1 MSQEYENQ
9 IIKPVDLD
17 REMRKSYIAY
27 AMSVIVGRA
36 LPDVRDGLKPV
47 HRRILYAMYEDGLT
61 SEKPFRKSATTVG
74 NVLGRYHPHGDA
86 SVYDAMVR
94 MAQPFSLRYPLID
107 GHGNFGS
114 IDGDPPAAYRYTE
127 ARMAKLANAMLAD
140 IKKETVDFIPNFD
153 EERKEPVVLPS
164 RFPNLLVNGSSGIA
178 VGMATNIPPH
188 NLGEVIDGICYV
200 IDHPEADLEDLCAI
214 IKGPDFPT
222 GGIIMGRAGIR
233 AAYATGRGKVKVRAR
248 CEIEDMPGASNRQR
262 IIVTEIPYMVNKAR
276 LVESIANL
284 VKDKRVEGIS
294 DVRDESS
301 REGMRVVIE
310 CKRDANAQV
319 ILNQLYNYTQL
330 QDTCSMNHLALV
342 PIPHAGVDK
351 VQPKVLSLREIID
364 WYISFQKDVVA
375 RRVQFDL
382 NRAAARA
389 HILEGLKVATDQDNI
404 DRIIAIIRASASE
417 AEAKENLCREPFWI
431 DQIALL
437 GITDGSEHFEFH
449 LDDAQAQAIVDMRL
463 GRLSGLEQQK
473 LNEEYAEIEG
483 RIASFREILSADENI
498 LSVVKEELQE
508 LRAGYA
514 DERRTEIVAVADDLD
529 IEDLIEEQDCTYT
542 LTQAGY
548 IKRMPTSA
556 YRTQRRGG
564 RGVNAMATREEDFVR
579 HVFTASTHDHILFF
593 SNLGKVYKLKGYQI
607 PEAGRTAKG
616 QNIVNLLEIEQG
628 EKITAMFA
636 IREFSDDKY
645 MVFVTKQGVIKR
657 VVLSDL
663 QNIRKVGLRALSLG
677 EGDLLVDVRLTDGLE
692 NILIATHQG
701 RAITFDETEV
711 RAMGRQAT
719 GVRGIR
725 LGEGDYVVGAARARQ
740 GAQVLSITENGY
752 GKRTPVEEFSVHHRG
767 GSGILLH
774 GITEKTGYIAGIAV
788 VDPENDLMIITD
800 DGVMIRVPV
809 EDIRQ
814 CGRNSQGVIA
824 MRTGEDVRVIS
835 IARTDPEPDEP
846 EEETAGKRRNNP
858 PAGKKGS
865 LSLHRLRLPF
875 VYLEKGKITKPIKFL
890 DGIKSVHLSWK
901 NF

>member
-47 HRRILYAMYEDGLT
+47 HRRILYAMYEDNLT
-61 SEKPFRKSATTVG
+61 VDKPFRKSATTVG
-74 NVLGRYHPHGDA
+74 NVLGHYHPHGDA

-127 ARMAKLANAMLAD
+127 ARMAKIANVMLAD
-140 IKKETVDFIPNFD
+140 IKKETVDFVPNFD

-164 RFPNLLVNGSSGIA
+164 RIPNLLVNGSSGIA

-188 NLGEVIDGICYV
+188 NLGEVIDGVCYV
-200 IDHPEADLEDLCAI
+200 IDHPEADLDDLCAI

-222 GGIIMGRAGIR
+222 GGIVMGRAGIR
-233 AAYATGRGKVKVRAR
+233 AAYATGRGKIKVRAR
-248 CEIEDMPGASNRQR
+248 CEIEDMPGSSGRER

-276 LVESIANL
+276 LVESIANQ
-284 VKDKRVEGIS
+284 VRDKRIEGIS

-301 REGMRVVIE
+301 REGLRIVIE

-319 ILNQLYNYTQL
+319 VLNQLYNYTQL

-342 PIPHAGVDK
+342 PIPHAGPDK

-375 RRVQFDL
+375 RRTQFDL
-382 NRAAARA
+382 NRAGARA

-404 DRIIAIIRASASE
+404 DRIIAIIRASRSE

-437 GITDGSEHFEFH
+437 GIVDGSEHFEFH
-449 LDDAQAQAIVDMRL
+449 LDDAQAQAIIDMRL
-463 GRLSGLEQQK
+463 GRLSGLEQEK
-473 LNEEYAEIEG
+473 LNEEYREIEG
-483 RIASFREILSADENI
+483 KIASLHEILSSDHNVLE
-498 LSVVKEELQE
+498 VVKAE
-508 LRAGYA
+508 LREIRAQYA
-514 DERRTEIVAVADDLD
+514 DERRTEITSAADDID
-529 IEDLIEEQDCTYT
+529 IEDLIEEQDSTYT
-542 LTQAGY
+542 LTHAGY

-579 HVFTASTHDHILFF
+579 SIFNASTHDNILFF

-607 PEAGRTAKG
+607 PEAGRAAKG
-616 QNIVNLLEIEQG
+616 QNIINLLEIEPG
-628 EKITAMFA
+628 EKITAMFP
-636 IREFSDDKY
+636 IREFTDDKY
-645 MVFVTKQGVIKR
+645 MVFVTKYGTIKR

-663 QNIRKVGLRALSLG
+663 QNIRKVGLRALSLA
-677 EGDLLVDVRLTDGLE
+677 EGDLLVDVRLTEGHE

-711 RAMGRQAT
+711 RAMGRQAA

-725 LGEGDYVVGAARARQ
+725 LAEDDYVVGAARARK
-740 GAQVLSITENGY
+740 GAQVLSVTENGY
-752 GKRTPVEEFSVHHRG
+752 GKRTPVEDFSIHHRG
-767 GSGILLH
+767 GGGILLH
-774 GITEKTGYIAGIAV
+774 GLTDKTGLVAGIAV
-788 VDPENDLMIITD
+788 VDPENDIMMITD
-800 DGVMIRVPV
+800 DGVIIRTPV

-814 CGRNSQGVIA
+814 CGRNSQGVIV
-824 MRTGEDVRVIS
+824 MRTGEDVKVIS
-835 IARTDPEPDEP
+835 IARTDR
-846 EEETAGKRRNNP
+846 EEEDEETET
-858 PAGKKGS
+858 PAES
-865 LSLHRLRLPF
+865 
-875 VYLEKGKITKPIKFL
+875 
-890 DGIKSVHLSWK
+890 
-901 NF
+901 

>member
-9 IIKPVDLD
+9 VIKPVDLD

-47 HRRILYAMYEDGLT
+47 HRRILYAMYEDNLT
-61 SEKPFRKSATTVG
+61 VDKPFRKSATTVG
-74 NVLGRYHPHGDA
+74 NVLGHYHPHGDA

-127 ARMAKLANAMLAD
+127 ARMAKIANVMLAD
-140 IKKETVDFIPNFD
+140 IKKDTVDFTPNFD

-164 RFPNLLVNGSSGIA
+164 RLPNLLVNGSSGIA

-188 NLGEVIDGICYV
+188 NLGEVIDGVCYV
-200 IDHPEADLEDLCAI
+200 IDHPEADLDDLCAI

-222 GGIIMGRAGIR
+222 GGIVMGRAGIR
-233 AAYATGRGKVKVRAR
+233 AAYATGRGKIKVRAR
-248 CEIEDMPGASNRQR
+248 CEIEDIPGSSNRQR
-262 IIVTEIPYMVNKAR
+262 IIVSEIPYMVNKAR
-276 LVESIANL
+276 LVESIANQ
-284 VKDKRVEGIS
+284 VRDKRIDGIS

-301 REGMRVVIE
+301 REGLRIVIE

-319 ILNQLYNYTQL
+319 VLNQLYNYTQL

-342 PIPHAGVDK
+342 PIPHAGPDK

-375 RRVQFDL
+375 RRTRFDL
-382 NRAAARA
+382 NRANSRA

-404 DRIIAIIRASASE
+404 DRIIAIIRASRSE
-417 AEAKENLCREPFWI
+417 AEAKENLCKEPFWI

-437 GITDGSEHFEFH
+437 GIVDGSEHFEFH
-449 LDDAQAQAIVDMRL
+449 LDDAQAQAIIDMRL
-463 GRLSGLEQQK
+463 GRLSGLEQEK
-473 LNEEYAEIEG
+473 LNEEYREIEG
-483 RIASFREILSADENI
+483 KIASYHEILSSDHNVLE
-498 LSVVKEELQE
+498 VVKSE
-508 LRAGYA
+508 LREIRAQYA
-514 DERRTEIVAVADDLD
+514 DERRTEITAAADDID
-529 IEDLIEEQDCTYT
+529 IEDLIEEQDSTYT
-542 LTQAGY
+542 LTHAGY

-556 YRTQRRGG
+556 YRSQRRGG

-579 HVFTASTHDHILFF
+579 SIFNASTHDNILFF

-607 PEAGRTAKG
+607 PEAGRAAKG
-616 QNIVNLLEIEQG
+616 QNIINLLEIEPG
-628 EKITAMFA
+628 EKITAMFP
-636 IREFSDDKY
+636 IREFTDDKY
-645 MVFVTKQGVIKR
+645 MVFVTKYGTIKR

-663 QNIRKVGLRALSLG
+663 QNIRKVGLRALSLA
-677 EGDLLVDVRLTDGLE
+677 EGDLLVDVRLTEGHE

-711 RAMGRQAT
+711 RAMGRQAA

-725 LGEGDYVVGAARARQ
+725 LAEGDFVVGAARARK
-740 GAQVLSITENGY
+740 GAQVLSVTENGY
-752 GKRTPVEEFSVHHRG
+752 GKRTPVEDFSIHHRG

-774 GITEKTGYIAGIAV
+774 GLTDKTGLVAGIAV
-788 VDPENDLMIITD
+788 VDLDNDIMIITD
-800 DGVMIRVPV
+800 DGVIIRTPV
-809 EDIRQ
+809 EEIRQ
-814 CGRNSQGVIA
+814 CGRNSQGVIV
-824 MRTGEDVRVIS
+824 MRTGEDVKVIS
-835 IARTDPEPDEP
+835 IARTDK
-846 EEETAGKRRNNP
+846 EEDDDDTEAVDATETTTE
-858 PAGKKGS
+858 S
-865 LSLHRLRLPF
+865 
-875 VYLEKGKITKPIKFL
+875 
-890 DGIKSVHLSWK
+890 
-901 NF
+901 

>member
-47 HRRILYAMYEDGLT
+47 HRRILYAMYEDNLT
-61 SEKPFRKSATTVG
+61 VDKPFRKSATTVG
-74 NVLGRYHPHGDA
+74 NVLGHYHPHGDA

-127 ARMAKLANAMLAD
+127 ARMAKIANVMLAD
-140 IKKETVDFIPNFD
+140 IKKETVDFVPNFD

-164 RFPNLLVNGSSGIA
+164 RIPNLLVNGSSGIA

-188 NLGEVIDGICYV
+188 NLGEVIDGVCYV
-200 IDHPEADLEDLCAI
+200 IDHPEADLDDLCAI

-222 GGIIMGRAGIR
+222 GGIVMGRAGIR
-233 AAYATGRGKVKVRAR
+233 AAYATGRGKIKVRAR
-248 CEIEDMPGASNRQR
+248 CEIEDMPGSSGRER

-276 LVESIANL
+276 LVESIANQ
-284 VKDKRVEGIS
+284 VRDKRIEGIS

-301 REGMRVVIE
+301 REGLRIVIE

-319 ILNQLYNYTQL
+319 VLNQLYNYTQL

-342 PIPHAGVDK
+342 PIPHAGPDK

-364 WYISFQKDVVA
+364 WYITFQKDVVA
-375 RRVQFDL
+375 RRTQFDL
-382 NRAAARA
+382 NRAGARA

-404 DRIIAIIRASASE
+404 DRIIAIIRASRSE
-417 AEAKENLCREPFWI
+417 AEAKENLCKEPFWI

-437 GITDGSEHFEFH
+437 GIVDGSEHFEFH
-449 LDDAQAQAIVDMRL
+449 LDDAQAQAIIDMRL
-463 GRLSGLEQQK
+463 GRLSGLEQEK
-473 LNEEYAEIEG
+473 LNEEYREIEG
-483 RIASFREILSADENI
+483 KIASFREILSSDHNVLE
-498 LSVVKEELQE
+498 VVKAE
-508 LRAGYA
+508 LREIRAQYA
-514 DERRTEIVAVADDLD
+514 DERRTEITAAADDID
-529 IEDLIEEQDCTYT
+529 IEDLIEEQDSTYT
-542 LTQAGY
+542 LTHAGY

-556 YRTQRRGG
+556 YRAQRRGG

-579 HVFTASTHDHILFF
+579 SIFNASTHDNILFF

-607 PEAGRTAKG
+607 PEAGRAAKG
-616 QNIVNLLEIEQG
+616 QNIINLLEIELG
-628 EKITAMFA
+628 EKITAMFP
-636 IREFSDDKY
+636 IREFTDDKY
-645 MVFVTKQGVIKR
+645 MVFVTKYGTIKR

-663 QNIRKVGLRALSLG
+663 QNIRKVGLRALSLA
-677 EGDLLVDVRLTDGLE
+677 EGDLLVDVRLTEGHE

-711 RAMGRQAT
+711 RAMGRQAA

-725 LGEGDYVVGAARARQ
+725 LADGDYVVGAARARK
-740 GAQVLSITENGY
+740 GAQVLSVTENGY
-752 GKRTPVEEFSVHHRG
+752 GKRTPVEDFSIHHRG
-767 GSGILLH
+767 GGGILLH
-774 GITEKTGYIAGIAV
+774 GLTDKTGLVAGIAV
-788 VDPENDLMIITD
+788 VDPENDIMMITD
-800 DGVMIRVPV
+800 DGVIIRTPV

-814 CGRNSQGVIA
+814 CGRNSQGVIV
-824 MRTGEDVRVIS
+824 MRTGEDVKVIS
-835 IARTDPEPDEP
+835 IARTDK
-846 EEETAGKRRNNP
+846 EEEDEEVET
-858 PAGKKGS
+858 PAES
-865 LSLHRLRLPF
+865 
-875 VYLEKGKITKPIKFL
+875 
-890 DGIKSVHLSWK
+890 
-901 NF
+901 

>member
-47 HRRILYAMYEDGLT
+47 HRRILYAMYEDNLT
-61 SEKPFRKSATTVG
+61 VDKPFRKSATTVG
-74 NVLGRYHPHGDA
+74 NVLGHYHPHGDA

-127 ARMAKLANAMLAD
+127 ARMAKIANVMLAD
-140 IKKETVDFIPNFD
+140 IKKETVDFVPNFD

-164 RFPNLLVNGSSGIA
+164 RIPNLLVNGSSGIA

-188 NLGEVIDGICYV
+188 NLGEVIDGVCYV
-200 IDHPEADLEDLCAI
+200 IDHPEADLDDLCAI

-222 GGIIMGRAGIR
+222 GGIVMGRAGIR
-233 AAYATGRGKVKVRAR
+233 AAYATGRGKIKVRAR
-248 CEIEDMPGASNRQR
+248 CEIEDMPGSSGRER

-276 LVESIANL
+276 LVESIANQ
-284 VKDKRVEGIS
+284 VRDKRIEGIS

-301 REGMRVVIE
+301 REGLRIVIE

-319 ILNQLYNYTQL
+319 VLNQLYNYTQL

-342 PIPHAGVDK
+342 PIPHAGPDK

-364 WYISFQKDVVA
+364 WYITFQKDVVA
-375 RRVQFDL
+375 RRTQFDL
-382 NRAAARA
+382 NRAGARA

-404 DRIIAIIRASASE
+404 DRIIAIIRASRSE
-417 AEAKENLCREPFWI
+417 AEAKENLCKEPFWI

-437 GITDGSEHFEFH
+437 GIVDGSEHFEFH
-449 LDDAQAQAIVDMRL
+449 LDDAQAQAIIDMRL
-463 GRLSGLEQQK
+463 GRLSGLEQEK
-473 LNEEYAEIEG
+473 LNEEYREIEG
-483 RIASFREILSADENI
+483 KIASFREILSSDHNVLE
-498 LSVVKEELQE
+498 VVKAE
-508 LRAGYA
+508 LREIRAQYA
-514 DERRTEIVAVADDLD
+514 DERRTEITAAADDID
-529 IEDLIEEQDCTYT
+529 IEDLIEEQDSTYT
-542 LTQAGY
+542 LTHAGY

-579 HVFTASTHDHILFF
+579 SIFNASTHDNILFF

-607 PEAGRTAKG
+607 PEAGRAAKG
-616 QNIVNLLEIEQG
+616 QNIINLLEIEPG
-628 EKITAMFA
+628 EKITAMFP
-636 IREFSDDKY
+636 IREFTDDKY
-645 MVFVTKQGVIKR
+645 MVFVTKYGTIKR

-663 QNIRKVGLRALSLG
+663 QNIRKVGLRALSLA
-677 EGDLLVDVRLTDGLE
+677 EGDLLVDVRLTEGHE

-725 LGEGDYVVGAARARQ
+725 LADGDYVVGAARARK
-740 GAQVLSITENGY
+740 GAQVLSVTENGY
-752 GKRTPVEEFSVHHRG
+752 GKRTPVEDFSIHHRG
-767 GSGILLH
+767 GGGILLH
-774 GITEKTGYIAGIAV
+774 GLTDKTGLVAGIAV
-788 VDPENDLMIITD
+788 VDPENDIMMITD
-800 DGVMIRVPV
+800 DGVIIRTPV

-814 CGRNSQGVIA
+814 CGRNSQGVIV
-824 MRTGEDVRVIS
+824 MRTGEDVKVIS
-835 IARTDPEPDEP
+835 IARTDK
-846 EEETAGKRRNNP
+846 EEEDEEAET
-858 PAGKKGS
+858 PAES
-865 LSLHRLRLPF
+865 
-875 VYLEKGKITKPIKFL
+875 
-890 DGIKSVHLSWK
+890 
-901 NF
+901 

>member
-47 HRRILYAMYEDGLT
+47 HRRILYAMYEDNLT
-61 SEKPFRKSATTVG
+61 VDKPFRKSATTVG
-74 NVLGRYHPHGDA
+74 NVLGHYHPHGDA

-127 ARMAKLANAMLAD
+127 ARMAKIANVMLAD
-140 IKKETVDFIPNFD
+140 IKKETVDFTPNFD

-164 RFPNLLVNGSSGIA
+164 RIPNLLVNGSSGIA

-188 NLGEVIDGICYV
+188 NLGEVIDGVCYV
-200 IDHPEADLEDLCAI
+200 IDHPEADLDDLCAI

-222 GGIIMGRAGIR
+222 GGIVMGRAGIR
-233 AAYATGRGKVKVRAR
+233 AAYATGRGKIKVRAR
-248 CEIEDMPGASNRQR
+248 CEIEDMPGSSGRER
-262 IIVTEIPYMVNKAR
+262 IIVSEIPYMVNKAR
-276 LVESIANL
+276 LVESIANQ
-284 VKDKRVEGIS
+284 VRDKRIEGIS

-301 REGMRVVIE
+301 REGLRIVIE

-319 ILNQLYNYTQL
+319 VLNQLYNYTQL
-330 QDTCSMNHLALV
+330 QDTCSMIHLALV
-342 PIPHAGVDK
+342 PIPHAGPDK

-375 RRVQFDL
+375 RRTQFDL
-382 NRAAARA
+382 NRAGARA

-404 DRIIAIIRASASE
+404 DRIIAIIRASRSE
-417 AEAKENLCREPFWI
+417 AEAKENLCKEPFWI

-437 GITDGSEHFEFH
+437 GIVDGSDHFEFH
-449 LDDAQAQAIVDMRL
+449 LDDAQAQAIIDMRL
-463 GRLSGLEQQK
+463 GRLSGLEQEK
-473 LNEEYAEIEG
+473 LNEEYQEIEG
-483 RIASFREILSADENI
+483 KIASYREILSSDHNI
-498 LSVVKEELQE
+498 LEVVKAE
-508 LRAGYA
+508 LREIRAQYA
-514 DERRTEIVAVADDLD
+514 DERRTEITAAADDID
-529 IEDLIEEQDCTYT
+529 IEDLIEEQDSTYT
-542 LTQAGY
+542 LTHAGY

-579 HVFTASTHDHILFF
+579 SIFNASTHDNILFF

-607 PEAGRTAKG
+607 PEAGRAAKG
-616 QNIVNLLEIEQG
+616 QNIINLLEIEPG
-628 EKITAMFA
+628 EKITAMFP
-636 IREFSDDKY
+636 IREFTDDKY
-645 MVFVTKQGVIKR
+645 MVFVTKYGTIKR

-663 QNIRKVGLRALSLG
+663 QNIRKVGLRALSLA
-677 EGDLLVDVRLTDGLE
+677 EGDLLVDVRLTEGHE

-711 RAMGRQAT
+711 RAMGRQAA

-725 LGEGDYVVGAARARQ
+725 LAEGDYVVGAARARQ
-740 GAQVLSITENGY
+740 GAQVLSVTENGY
-752 GKRTPVEEFSVHHRG
+752 GKRTPVEDFSIHHRG

-774 GITEKTGYIAGIAV
+774 GLTDKTGLVAGIAV
-788 VDPENDLMIITD
+788 VDLDNDIMLITD
-800 DGVMIRVPV
+800 DGVIIRTPV
-809 EDIRQ
+809 EEIRQ
-814 CGRNSQGVIA
+814 CGRNSQGVIV
-824 MRTGEDVRVIS
+824 MRTGDDVKVIS
-835 IARTDPEPDEP
+835 IARTDK
-846 EEETAGKRRNNP
+846 EEEDEIES
-858 PAGKKGS
+858 PAES
-865 LSLHRLRLPF
+865 
-875 VYLEKGKITKPIKFL
+875 
-890 DGIKSVHLSWK
+890 
-901 NF
+901 

>member
-47 HRRILYAMYEDGLT
+47 HRRILYAMYEDNLT
-61 SEKPFRKSATTVG
+61 VDKPFRKSATTVG
-74 NVLGRYHPHGDA
+74 NVLGHYHPHGDA

-127 ARMAKLANAMLAD
+127 ARMAKIANVMLAD
-140 IKKETVDFIPNFD
+140 IKKETVDFVPNFD

-164 RFPNLLVNGSSGIA
+164 RIPNLLVNGSSGIA

-188 NLGEVIDGICYV
+188 NLGEVIDGVCYV
-200 IDHPEADLEDLCAI
+200 IDHPEADLDDLCAI

-222 GGIIMGRAGIR
+222 GGIVMGRAGIR
-233 AAYATGRGKVKVRAR
+233 AAYATGRGKIKVRAR
-248 CEIEDMPGASNRQR
+248 CEIEDMPGSSGRER

-276 LVESIANL
+276 LVESIANQ
-284 VKDKRVEGIS
+284 VRDKRIEGIS

-301 REGMRVVIE
+301 REGLRIVIE

-319 ILNQLYNYTQL
+319 VLNQLYNYTQL

-342 PIPHAGVDK
+342 PIPHAGPDK

-364 WYISFQKDVVA
+364 WYITFQKDVVA
-375 RRVQFDL
+375 RRTQFDL
-382 NRAAARA
+382 NRAGARA

-404 DRIIAIIRASASE
+404 DRIIAIIRASRSE
-417 AEAKENLCREPFWI
+417 AEAKENLCKEPFWI

-437 GITDGSEHFEFH
+437 GIVDGSEHFEFH
-449 LDDAQAQAIVDMRL
+449 LDDAQAQAIIDMRL
-463 GRLSGLEQQK
+463 GRLSGLEQEK
-473 LNEEYAEIEG
+473 LNEEYREIEG
-483 RIASFREILSADENI
+483 KIASFREILSSDHNVLE
-498 LSVVKEELQE
+498 VVKAE
-508 LRAGYA
+508 LREIRAQYA
-514 DERRTEIVAVADDLD
+514 DERRTEITAAADDID
-529 IEDLIEEQDCTYT
+529 IEDLIEEQDSTYT
-542 LTQAGY
+542 LTHAGY

-579 HVFTASTHDHILFF
+579 SIFNASTHDNILFF

-607 PEAGRTAKG
+607 PEAGRAAKG
-616 QNIVNLLEIEQG
+616 QNIINLLEIEPG
-628 EKITAMFA
+628 EKITAMFP
-636 IREFSDDKY
+636 IREFTDDKY
-645 MVFVTKQGVIKR
+645 MVFVTKYGTIKR

-663 QNIRKVGLRALSLG
+663 QNIRKVGLRALSLA
-677 EGDLLVDVRLTDGLE
+677 EGDLLVDVRLTEGHE

-711 RAMGRQAT
+711 RAMGRQAA

-725 LGEGDYVVGAARARQ
+725 LAEGDYVVGAARARK
-740 GAQVLSITENGY
+740 GAQVLSVTENGY
-752 GKRTPVEEFSVHHRG
+752 GKRTPVEDFSIHHRG
-767 GSGILLH
+767 GGGILLH
-774 GITEKTGYIAGIAV
+774 GLTDKTGLVAGIAV
-788 VDPENDLMIITD
+788 VDPENDIMMITD
-800 DGVMIRVPV
+800 DGVIIRTPV

-814 CGRNSQGVIA
+814 CGRNSQGVIV
-824 MRTGEDVRVIS
+824 MRTGEDVKVIS
-835 IARTDPEPDEP
+835 IARTDK
-846 EEETAGKRRNNP
+846 EEEDEDAET
-858 PAGKKGS
+858 PAES
-865 LSLHRLRLPF
+865 
-875 VYLEKGKITKPIKFL
+875 
-890 DGIKSVHLSWK
+890 
-901 NF
+901 

>member
-47 HRRILYAMYEDGLT
+47 HRRILYAMYEDNLT
-61 SEKPFRKSATTVG
+61 VDKPFRKSATTVG
-74 NVLGRYHPHGDA
+74 NVLGHYHPHGDA

-127 ARMAKLANAMLAD
+127 ARMAKIANVMLAD
-140 IKKETVDFIPNFD
+140 IKKETVDFVPNFD

-164 RFPNLLVNGSSGIA
+164 RIPNLLVNGSSGIA

-188 NLGEVIDGICYV
+188 NLGEVIDGVCYV
-200 IDHPEADLEDLCAI
+200 IDHPEADLDDLCAI

-222 GGIIMGRAGIR
+222 GGIVMGRAGIR
-233 AAYATGRGKVKVRAR
+233 AAYATGRGKIKVRAR
-248 CEIEDMPGASNRQR
+248 CEIEDMPGSSGRER

-276 LVESIANL
+276 LVESIANQ
-284 VKDKRVEGIS
+284 VRDKRIEGIS

-301 REGMRVVIE
+301 REGLRIVIE

-319 ILNQLYNYTQL
+319 VLNQLYNYTQL

-342 PIPHAGVDK
+342 PIPHAGPDK

-364 WYISFQKDVVA
+364 WYITFQKDVVA
-375 RRVQFDL
+375 RRTQFDL
-382 NRAAARA
+382 NRAGARA

-404 DRIIAIIRASASE
+404 DRIIAIIRASRSE

-437 GITDGSEHFEFH
+437 GIVDGSEHFEFH
-449 LDDAQAQAIVDMRL
+449 LDDAQAQAIIDMRL
-463 GRLSGLEQQK
+463 GRLSGLEQEK
-473 LNEEYAEIEG
+473 LNEEYREIEG
-483 RIASFREILSADENI
+483 KIASFREILSSDYNVLE
-498 LSVVKEELQE
+498 VVKAE
-508 LRAGYA
+508 LREIRAQYA
-514 DERRTEIVAVADDLD
+514 DERRTEITAAADDID
-529 IEDLIEEQDCTYT
+529 IEDLIEEQDSTYT
-542 LTQAGY
+542 LTHAGY

-579 HVFTASTHDHILFF
+579 SIFNASTHDNILFF

-607 PEAGRTAKG
+607 PEAGRAAKG
-616 QNIVNLLEIEQG
+616 QNIINLLEIEPG
-628 EKITAMFA
+628 EKITAMFP
-636 IREFSDDKY
+636 IREFTDDKY
-645 MVFVTKQGVIKR
+645 MVFVTKYGTIKR

-663 QNIRKVGLRALSLG
+663 QNIRKVGLRALSLA
-677 EGDLLVDVRLTDGLE
+677 EGDLLVDVRLTEGHE

-711 RAMGRQAT
+711 RAMGRQAA

-725 LGEGDYVVGAARARQ
+725 LADGDYVVGAARARK
-740 GAQVLSITENGY
+740 GAQVLSVTENGY
-752 GKRTPVEEFSVHHRG
+752 GKRTPVEDFSIHHRG
-767 GSGILLH
+767 GGGILLH
-774 GITEKTGYIAGIAV
+774 GLTDKTGLVAGIAV
-788 VDPENDLMIITD
+788 VDPENDIMMITD
-800 DGVMIRVPV
+800 DGVIIRTPV

-814 CGRNSQGVIA
+814 CGRNSQGVIV
-824 MRTGEDVRVIS
+824 MRTGEDVKVIS
-835 IARTDPEPDEP
+835 IARTDK
-846 EEETAGKRRNNP
+846 EEEDEEVET
-858 PAGKKGS
+858 PAES
-865 LSLHRLRLPF
+865 
-875 VYLEKGKITKPIKFL
+875 
-890 DGIKSVHLSWK
+890 
-901 NF
+901 

>member
-47 HRRILYAMYEDGLT
+47 HRRILYAMYEDNLT
-61 SEKPFRKSATTVG
+61 VDKPFRKSATTVG
-74 NVLGRYHPHGDA
+74 NVLGHYHPHGDA

-127 ARMAKLANAMLAD
+127 ARMAKIANVMLAD
-140 IKKETVDFIPNFD
+140 IKKETVDFVPNFD

-164 RFPNLLVNGSSGIA
+164 RIPNLLVNGSSGIA

-188 NLGEVIDGICYV
+188 NLGEVIDGVCYV
-200 IDHPEADLEDLCAI
+200 IDHPEADLDDLCAI

-222 GGIIMGRAGIR
+222 GGIVMGRAGIR
-233 AAYATGRGKVKVRAR
+233 AAYATGRGKIKVRAR
-248 CEIEDMPGASNRQR
+248 CEIEDMPGSSGRER

-276 LVESIANL
+276 LVESIANQ
-284 VKDKRVEGIS
+284 VRDKRIEGIS

-301 REGMRVVIE
+301 REGLRIVIE

-319 ILNQLYNYTQL
+319 VLNQLYNYTQL

-342 PIPHAGVDK
+342 PIPHAGPDK

-364 WYISFQKDVVA
+364 WYITFQKDVVA
-375 RRVQFDL
+375 RRTQFDL
-382 NRAAARA
+382 NRAGARA

-404 DRIIAIIRASASE
+404 DRIIAIIRASRSE
-417 AEAKENLCREPFWI
+417 AEAKENLCKEPFWI

-437 GITDGSEHFEFH
+437 GIVDGSEHFEFH
-449 LDDAQAQAIVDMRL
+449 LDDAQAQAIIDMRL
-463 GRLSGLEQQK
+463 GRLSGLEQEK
-473 LNEEYAEIEG
+473 LNEEYREIEG
-483 RIASFREILSADENI
+483 KIASFREILSSDHNVLE
-498 LSVVKEELQE
+498 VVKAE
-508 LRAGYA
+508 LREIRAQYA
-514 DERRTEIVAVADDLD
+514 DERRTEITAAADDID
-529 IEDLIEEQDCTYT
+529 IEDLIEEQDSTYT
-542 LTQAGY
+542 LTHAGY

-579 HVFTASTHDHILFF
+579 SIFNASTHDNILFF

-607 PEAGRTAKG
+607 PEAGRAAKG
-616 QNIVNLLEIEQG
+616 QNIINLLEIEPG
-628 EKITAMFA
+628 EKITAMFP
-636 IREFSDDKY
+636 IREFTDDKY
-645 MVFVTKQGVIKR
+645 MVFVTKYGTIKR

-663 QNIRKVGLRALSLG
+663 QNIRKVGLRALSLA
-677 EGDLLVDVRLTDGLE
+677 EGDLLVDVRLTEGHE

-711 RAMGRQAT
+711 RAMGRQAA

-725 LGEGDYVVGAARARQ
+725 LAEGDYVVGAARARK
-740 GAQVLSITENGY
+740 GAQVLSVTENGY
-752 GKRTPVEEFSVHHRG
+752 GKRTPVEDFSIHHRG
-767 GSGILLH
+767 GGGILLH
-774 GITEKTGYIAGIAV
+774 GLTDKTGLVAGIAV
-788 VDPENDLMIITD
+788 VDPENDIMMITD
-800 DGVMIRVPV
+800 DGVIIRTPV

-814 CGRNSQGVIA
+814 CGRNSQGVIV
-824 MRTGEDVRVIS
+824 MRTGEDVKVIS
-835 IARTDPEPDEP
+835 IARTDK
-846 EEETAGKRRNNP
+846 EEEDEEVET
-858 PAGKKGS
+858 PAES
-865 LSLHRLRLPF
+865 
-875 VYLEKGKITKPIKFL
+875 
-890 DGIKSVHLSWK
+890 
-901 NF
+901 